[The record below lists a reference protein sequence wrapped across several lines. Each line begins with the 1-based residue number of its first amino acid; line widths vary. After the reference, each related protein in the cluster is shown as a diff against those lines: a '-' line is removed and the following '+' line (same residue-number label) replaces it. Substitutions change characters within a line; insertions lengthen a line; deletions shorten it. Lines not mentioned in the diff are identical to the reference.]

1 MHNTAPAEQTRSSQQ
16 EFVDKMV
23 TSGGIIMVLLGAS
36 IEPILVKFGY
46 RGLATPF
53 QLFYLKTAF
62 GLFFI
67 LPLLLKFKW
76 VGTKKFLQVASV
88 SLQLMFTSGMT
99 ILSLKYLPAVMVI
112 TILTTTPAFVALVN
126 QWLGRDVLGMKFWLG
141 FALAFLGVVL
151 TVQVQSIF
159 TGSGLWQLQGL
170 ACLAVV
176 VTSVVIYRTR
186 LETVTRIVPPVLV
199 STYVF
204 LINGTCALLFFTPFV
219 GQIPQMAWPLGV
231 WMGAAAVIA
240 NIAFLYAISK
250 LGSTR
255 VSVLTMLERPTIII
269 LASLLLKEPISNW
282 QIVGIAMVLI
292 GTQLARVKHA
302 HKRVESSPGEK
313 EAVLVSGS
321 TKG

>member
-1 MHNTAPAEQTRSSQQ
+1 MHNTVEQPQSARQ
-16 EFVDKMV
+16 EFMEKML

-53 QLFYLKTAF
+53 QLFYLKTLF
-62 GLFFI
+62 GLLFI
-67 LPLLLKFKW
+67 APLLLKFKW

-88 SLQLMFTSGMT
+88 SLQLMFTSGVT

-126 QWLGRDVLGMKFWLG
+126 QWLGRDILGMKFWLG

-151 TVQVQSIF
+151 TVQFDSL
-159 TGSGLWQLQGL
+159 LWQLQGL
-170 ACLAVV
+170 ACLAAV

-219 GQIPQMAWPLGV
+219 GNIPQMAWPLGV

-255 VSVLTMLERPTIII
+255 VSILTMLERPTIII
-269 LASLLLKEPISNW
+269 LASLLLKEPMSNW
-282 QIVGIAMVLI
+282 QIVGILMVLI
-292 GTQLARVKHA
+292 GTQLAKA
-302 HKRVESSPGEK
+302 THKKVFQPAGEK
-313 EAVLVSGS
+313 EPALVSA
-321 TKG
+321 KGK